1 MLTIIA
7 EERKVLGR
15 KNDLLRKEGWVP
27 AVLYG
32 EKLKAQPL
40 QIKAGEIAKAYQEV
54 GSSGLVSLILG
65 KGGKAKSYPCLIHQV
80 QRDPLSN
87 CLIHVDFYHPSMKK
101 KVTTEIPLVFE
112 GVAPAVKEKGGV
124 LVKEKLSV
132 EVKGLVTELPK
143 EIRVD
148 LTKLQEI
155 HDKILFRDLVV
166 GKGLELLEDPEEVIV
181 AVTLPQAVEEEL
193 EQPVEAAEP
202 AEVAG
207 EEAEEPEEEEKEE
220 KEEKGKEKEKEKE
233 KKEGKAN

>member
-1 MLTIIA
+1 
-7 EERKVLGR
+7 
-15 KNDLLRKEGWVP
+15 
-27 AVLYG
+27 
-32 EKLKAQPL
+32 
-40 QIKAGEIAKAYQEV
+40 
-54 GSSGLVSLILG
+54 
-65 KGGKAKSYPCLIHQV
+65 
-80 QRDPLSN
+80 
-87 CLIHVDFYHPSMKK
+87 
-101 KVTTEIPLVFE
+101 
-112 GVAPAVKEKGGV
+112 
-124 LVKEKLSV
+124 VKEKLSV

-220 KEEKGKEKEKEKE
+220 EGKEKGKGKEGRKEGEKEGE